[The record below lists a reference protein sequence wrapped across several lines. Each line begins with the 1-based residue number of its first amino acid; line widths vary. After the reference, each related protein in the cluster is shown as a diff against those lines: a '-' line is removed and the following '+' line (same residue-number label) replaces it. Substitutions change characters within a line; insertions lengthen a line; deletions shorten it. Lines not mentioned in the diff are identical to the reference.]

1 MLQNG
6 VVSLHSQEERW
17 GRVLMVLIDMMLM
30 SEVPEHT
37 QFFMTLSIAV
47 LVAYKGQPEAP

>member
-6 VVSLHSQEERW
+6 GVSLHSQEERW